1 VPGKGRLLA
10 ATDKLARERQDGVP
24 RSWVDMGDV
33 GSATEAAYQY
43 LVTALQLGA
52 TPETTAEINQRL
64 ATIESEEKLHVGRL
78 PRRMG

>member
-1 VPGKGRLLA
+1 
-10 ATDKLARERQDGVP
+10 
-24 RSWVDMGDV
+24 MGDV